1 MKPTPGKMLR
11 FFYLFDVIL
20 FHVIL
25 FDTWFLRKCRV
36 MYENKIWILPDNS
49 TYDAEKVWSA

>member
-49 TYDAEKVWSA
+49 TSILTKDFS